1 MCMMRMR
8 THQGE
13 AFKRVRARGGRERS
27 VLRKCETLKQNTKT
41 RLMPPSKTIPSPAPF
56 LKILVHKLVSMKISY
71 EFTLEACN
79 IYVKETFFIKKL
91 FLYFLKDNIRRALIC
106 ALLLSLGFACL
117 FYSFNIALIVVLF
130 IVIFLSEYIIWGLM
144 SYFSGG
150 KYVYR
155 LLDGFDKNYELIVEN
170 DIIRRRSGSGEVSFT
185 WNNVKDIYNTKKNI
199 LIFVSDRQALIIP
212 KRVFNSEQEIND
224 FWHLVSSCYQR
235 TNSK

>member
-1 MCMMRMR
+1 
-8 THQGE
+8 
-13 AFKRVRARGGRERS
+13 
-27 VLRKCETLKQNTKT
+27 
-41 RLMPPSKTIPSPAPF
+41 
-56 LKILVHKLVSMKISY
+56 MKISY
-71 EFTLEACN
+71 EFTLEDCN

-144 SYFSGG
+144 GYFSGG

-155 LLDGFDKNYELIVEN
+155 LLDGLDKNYELIVEN

>member
-1 MCMMRMR
+1 
-8 THQGE
+8 
-13 AFKRVRARGGRERS
+13 
-27 VLRKCETLKQNTKT
+27 
-41 RLMPPSKTIPSPAPF
+41 
-56 LKILVHKLVSMKISY
+56 MKISY
-71 EFTLEACN
+71 EFILEDCN

-155 LLDGFDKNYELIVEN
+155 LLDGLDKNYELIVEN

>member
-1 MCMMRMR
+1 M
-8 THQGE
+8 G
-13 AFKRVRARGGRERS
+13 
-27 VLRKCETLKQNTKT
+27 
-41 RLMPPSKTIPSPAPF
+41 
-56 LKILVHKLVSMKISY
+56 
-71 EFTLEACN
+71 
-79 IYVKETFFIKKL
+79 
-91 FLYFLKDNIRRALIC
+91 
-106 ALLLSLGFACL
+106 
-117 FYSFNIALIVVLF
+117 
-130 IVIFLSEYIIWGLM
+130 
-144 SYFSGG
+144 YFSGG

>member
-1 MCMMRMR
+1 
-8 THQGE
+8 
-13 AFKRVRARGGRERS
+13 
-27 VLRKCETLKQNTKT
+27 
-41 RLMPPSKTIPSPAPF
+41 
-56 LKILVHKLVSMKISY
+56 MKISY
-71 EFTLEACN
+71 EFTLEDCN

-155 LLDGFDKNYELIVEN
+155 LLDGLDKNYELIVEN

-199 LIFVSDRQALIIP
+199 LIFVSNRQALIIP
-212 KRVFNSEQEIND
+212 KRVFNSERDINV